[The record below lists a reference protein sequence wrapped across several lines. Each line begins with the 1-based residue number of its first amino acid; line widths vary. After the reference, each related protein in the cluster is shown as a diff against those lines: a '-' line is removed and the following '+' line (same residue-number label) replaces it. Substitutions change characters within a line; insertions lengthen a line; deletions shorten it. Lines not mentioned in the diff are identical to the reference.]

1 MAMRTPK
8 VELRDLAGTLKHYLL
23 ALVILAIWTGLLWFF
38 RNVLSTQVVALL
50 YLLAVILSAT
60 LWGLGSGI
68 LSSLA
73 AFLTFNYLFIPP
85 YHTFAVQLPEDLL
98 ALCVFLIVA
107 VVISQ
112 LLGMARAGVQ
122 AATAREREA
131 TQLYELSIALSGLQE
146 IPAIARTLGE
156 QICET
161 FCADGVEVVLSPLG
175 VSAPYRCSLPE
186 NTKLP
191 AADPDGS
198 FPMTTARGTQGKVN
212 LWRSASPLSAQE
224 QRMLRTFTS
233 QGALAV
239 EHSLLA
245 EASNRTKVLE
255 ESDRLKTSLLS
266 SVSHEL
272 RTPLATIKAAV
283 SSLRT
288 DEGDLDEASQAE
300 LLAQIEEESDHLNL
314 LVGNLLNS
322 TRIEL
327 GALNPQRKWNSL
339 AEIVSAV
346 LKRMRQVTANHII
359 QVDIP
364 SDLPLLPVDY
374 YQIEQV
380 FTNLISNSV
389 KYAPVGTQIQ
399 IDARA
404 GVIEGAVLVR
414 VSNQGPSV
422 PEADLGRIFDK
433 FYRITSAD
441 QVAGTGLGL
450 SICKGII
457 EAHGGKIWASN
468 APGWFLFNFSLP
480 LTLDPA
486 PQKPTGNGVDLV
498 PTNLQRNGEDPVPIN
513 PKRNGEDPVPI
524 NPKRNGV
531 EGAAPQHPEES
542 KTT

>member
-1 MAMRTPK
+1 MRNSRFEFR
-8 VELRDLAGTLKHYLL
+8 ELVGELNHYLL
-23 ALVILAIWTGLLWFF
+23 ALAILAIWTALIWFF
-38 RNVLSTQVVALL
+38 QHVLSTQIIALL
-50 YLLAVILSAT
+50 YLGPVILAAT
-60 LWGLGSGI
+60 LWGLGPGI
-68 LSSLA
+68 LASLA
-73 AFLTFNYLFIPP
+73 AFLTYNYLFIPP
-85 YHTFAVQLPEDLL
+85 YHTFAVLLPEDLL
-98 ALCVFLIVA
+98 ALVVFLVVA
-107 VVISQ
+107 VMISQ
-112 LLGMARAGVQ
+112 LLGMARAGVL

-156 QICET
+156 QIRET
-161 FCADGVEVVLSPLG
+161 FCADGVEVTLSPVG
-175 VSAPYRCSLPE
+175 TSAPYRCFLPE
-186 NTKLP
+186 STPLP
-191 AADPDGS
+191 ASDPDGC
-198 FPMTTARGTQGKVN
+198 FPMATARGTQGKVN

-245 EASNRTKVLE
+245 EASNRTRVLE

-288 DEGDLDEASQAE
+288 DEGDLDAAAQAE

-327 GALNPQRKWNSL
+327 GALEPQRKWNSL

-346 LKRMRQVTANHII
+346 LKRMRQVTAHHSI
-359 QVDIP
+359 QVELP
-364 SDLPLLPVDY
+364 ADLPLVPVDY
-374 YQIEQV
+374 FQIEQV
-380 FTNLISNSV
+380 FTNLVSNSV

-399 IDARA
+399 IDARVDEA
-404 GVIEGAVLVR
+404 GGAILVR
-414 VSNQGPSV
+414 VSNQGPAV
-422 PEADLGRIFDK
+422 PETDLGRIFDK
-433 FYRITSAD
+433 FYRITAAD
-441 QVAGTGLGL
+441 KVAGTGLGL

-468 APGWFLFNFSLP
+468 APGWFVFNFSLP
-480 LTLDPA
+480 LAMDPA
-486 PQKPTGNGVDLV
+486 PTDTMRDGV
-498 PTNLQRNGEDPVPIN
+498 DPVP
-513 PKRNGEDPVPI
+513 
-524 NPKRNGV
+524 
-531 EGAAPQHPEES
+531 APSPQLPEEG
-542 KTT
+542 KP